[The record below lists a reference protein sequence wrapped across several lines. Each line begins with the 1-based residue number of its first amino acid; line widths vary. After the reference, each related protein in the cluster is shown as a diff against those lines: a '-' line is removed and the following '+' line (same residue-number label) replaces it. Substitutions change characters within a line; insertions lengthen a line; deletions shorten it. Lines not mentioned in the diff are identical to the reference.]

1 MSIILCQKCLWKHKP
16 ANEDNILTN
25 DGKRDSAASE
35 AGRTPKPQETRPLRS
50 KSFGLTQE
58 GVKGLVGPSG
68 CVIRT
73 VIMFELNGT
82 LSAKKVL

>member
-1 MSIILCQKCLWKHKP
+1 M
-16 ANEDNILTN
+16 T
-25 DGKRDSAASE
+25 
-35 AGRTPKPQETRPLRS
+35 GREIRQHQSLAEHPNHRRLVHLRS

-58 GVKGLVGPSG
+58 GAKGLVGPSG